1 MQRLYNTDGSAVVRS
16 GLAAADAGA
25 WLPTDPSGLDVLDA
39 REWEDVQV
47 TPVFRDVAGAVT
59 DGTSVSITPLIA
71 VYDAAAG
78 KVWREL
84 TAVAGLTDNVLATI
98 SSRGHEVSFRVTAVV
113 LGAAITVDIVVVSGT
128 RDRARVT

>member
-1 MQRLYNTDGSAVVRS
+1 MQRLYNTDGSAVVRT
-16 GLAAADAGA
+16 GLAAADLGT

-47 TPVFRDVAGAVT
+47 TPIFRDVAGEVT

-98 SSRGHEVSFRVTAVV
+98 PSRGHEVSFRVTTIV
-113 LGAAITVDIVVVSGT
+113 LGTAITVDIVVVSGT